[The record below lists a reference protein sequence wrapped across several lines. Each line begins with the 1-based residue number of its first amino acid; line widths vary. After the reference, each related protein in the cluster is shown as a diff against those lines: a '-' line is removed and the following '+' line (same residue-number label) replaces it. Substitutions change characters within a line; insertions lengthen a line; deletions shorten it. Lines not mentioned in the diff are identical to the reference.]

1 MTDTDTKLT
10 ENLTTALIAHT
21 IDDLEDITVFAD
33 VALDVDAI
41 DLWYEVK
48 SNPDVTAAFKTIA
61 EAIMMDAAT
70 LREIKLQEQANMV
83 AKRFEFEVLPIIR
96 ANFEADGMKDYP
108 ARREAFC
115 NFVDMLNKDGEITDY
130 EAANIDIDTARL

>member
-61 EAIMMDAAT
+61 EAIMMDVHV

>member
-21 IDDLEDITVFAD
+21 IDDLEDITTFAD

-48 SNPDVTAAFKTIA
+48 SNPDVAAAFKTIA
-61 EAIMMDAAT
+61 EAIMLEAQT
-70 LREIKLQEQANMV
+70 LREIKLQEQVDMV
-83 AKRFEFEVLPIIR
+83 AERYENDVLPYIR
-96 ANFEADGMKDYP
+96 EQYESDGMKDYP

-115 NFVDMLNKDGEITDY
+115 NFVDMLNKDGDLTDY
-130 EAANIDIDTARL
+130 EASNIDIDTDRL

>member
-10 ENLTTALIAHT
+10 ENLTTALITHT

-61 EAIMMDAAT
+61 EAIMLEAQT
-70 LREIKLQEQANMV
+70 LREIKLQEQADMV
-83 AKRFEFEVLPIIR
+83 AERYENDVLPYVR
-96 ANFEADGMKDYP
+96 AQYESDGMKDYP

-115 NFVDMLNKDGEITDY
+115 NFVDMLNKDGDLTDY
-130 EAANIDIDTARL
+130 EASNIDIDTDRL

>member
-48 SNPDVTAAFKTIA
+48 SNADVTAAFKTIA
-61 EAIMMDAAT
+61 EAIMMEAAT
-70 LREIKLQEQANMV
+70 LREIKMQEQANMV

-115 NFVDMLNKDGEITDY
+115 NFVDMLNKDGKITDY
-130 EAANIDIDTARL
+130 EASNIDIDTDRL

>member
-61 EAIMMDAAT
+61 EAIMMEAQT

>member
-48 SNPDVTAAFKTIA
+48 SNPDVTAAF
-61 EAIMMDAAT
+61 
-70 LREIKLQEQANMV
+70 
-83 AKRFEFEVLPIIR
+83 
-96 ANFEADGMKDYP
+96 
-108 ARREAFC
+108 
-115 NFVDMLNKDGEITDY
+115 
-130 EAANIDIDTARL
+130 